1 MNKQALALL
10 LVGSLAANAWLA
22 VTVSRRDDPKDDVAA
37 RTAAATTSGQEAGSP
52 ASAATGPAGGKSAA
66 PPPPAPV
73 VWHARGNSDE
83 ALRALAGDLRR
94 AGFPPHV
101 IAAVINTSLRER
113 EFAEHQNLPFWQQM
127 RPGKEAMERMAAA
140 TKRVQTHL
148 QEVLGED
155 GRPAALLD
163 PSSRQRK
170 YGDLSDDKV
179 DQLLALETDYNDI
192 RRQHLSPTSTM
203 GMEEYRNLQA
213 QNQELQNEK
222 EKDLATILSPAELL
236 DYELRSSDTA
246 SRVMRNT
253 ANIDLTET
261 EYIALYALYK
271 EAGPTAMMLNAGDR
285 QARNELYGQVK
296 SLLMDD
302 RFYGYLET
310 TDFSYGRIAQFAKT
324 QPNIPPATAYEIYQ
338 LQAEAETASR
348 RLSEQMR
355 AGGTSSPETARR
367 LFEERRTQFAAI
379 NARLDALIG
388 VEAANAYRQS
398 NAGFLLNSGRPRTN
412 QPVPAQ
418 RLPGG

>member
-1 MNKQALALL
+1 MNKQVLALL

-22 VTVSRRDDPKDDVAA
+22 VTVSRPADTPDNAAA
-37 RTAAATTSGQEAGSP
+37 RTAAATPSVQEAGSSAP
-52 ASAATGPAGGKSAA
+52 ATAGPADRKSAA
-66 PPPPAPV
+66 PPPAVPV

-83 ALRALAGDLRR
+83 ALRALAADLRR

-127 RPGKEAMERMAAA
+127 RPGKATIELMAAA
-140 TKRVQTHL
+140 NKRVQAHL
-148 QEVLGED
+148 KEVLGEE

-179 DQLLALETDYNDI
+179 DQLMALETDYNDI

-236 DYELRSSDTA
+236 DYELRSSETS

-271 EAGPTAMMLNAGDR
+271 EAGTTASMLNAGDR
-285 QARNELYGQVK
+285 QVRNEFYGQVK
-296 SLLMDD
+296 ALLMDD
-302 RFYGYLET
+302 RFYGYLEA
-310 TDFSYGRIAQFAKT
+310 TDFSYGRIAQYART

-338 LQAEAETASR
+338 LQAEAETSSR

-355 AGGTSSPETARR
+355 AGGTSSSETARR

-398 NAGFLLNSGRPRTN
+398 DAGRLLSMGMPRTN
-412 QPVPAQ
+412 QTVPAQ